1 VINTSDSATNKANY
15 RYTSIVDLQVASQ
28 LMALPEAMQGQTQIR
43 YARDLKLD
51 DLKGNNIILVGAK
64 EANPWV
70 ELFEQHMN
78 FAFDDKRDTYDFV
91 VTNKSPQPGE
101 APTYKMVP
109 SDPAHRAYALVA
121 LLPNLNGT
129 GKVLIV
135 EGSTMAGTD
144 AASDFAFDGTKL
156 ASLLQPYITP

>member
-1 VINTSDSATNKANY
+1 
-15 RYTSIVDLQVASQ
+15 
-28 LMALPEAMQGQTQIR
+28 
-43 YARDLKLD
+43 
-51 DLKGNNIILVGAK
+51 
-64 EANPWV
+64 
-70 ELFEQHMN
+70 MN

-156 ASLLQPYITP
+156 ASLLQPYIRHKGKLPYFEVLLQTSNIGGSAPDSKVVAYRIHQD